1 MVKTNIFIENLKY
14 LREKKELSQEK
25 LGKLAGI
32 NQTTIARWE
41 NGKVAPTLDNIYDL
55 ANALGIQIAD
65 LFDKNLKN
73 EKIQNS
79 TELLF
84 DKAKDIL
91 SADDRDTIEFI
102 MKKAIAKYEKNKKD
116 NQ

>member
-1 MVKTNIFIENLKY
+1 MVGTNIFIENLKY
-14 LREKKELSQEK
+14 LREK
-25 LGKLAGI
+25 I
-32 NQTTIARWE
+32 R
-41 NGKVAPTLDNIYDL
+41 
-55 ANALGIQIAD
+55 
-65 LFDKNLKN
+65 
-73 EKIQNS
+73 NS

-102 MKKAIAKYEKNKKD
+102 MKKAIAKYENNKKD